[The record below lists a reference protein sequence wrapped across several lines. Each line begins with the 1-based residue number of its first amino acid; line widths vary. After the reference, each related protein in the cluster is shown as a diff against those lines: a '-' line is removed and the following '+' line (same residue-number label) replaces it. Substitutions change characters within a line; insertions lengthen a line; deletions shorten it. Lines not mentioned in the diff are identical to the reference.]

1 MLPLHP
7 VPPHAPLG
15 VGGTFSPDL
24 NVALSLLRI
33 LSHSCECMSSSA
45 SRLVMQS
52 DCSALLL
59 PMHLLRWKASALCC
73 GRLSNNSTPHRSSS
87 SRGGGLSG
95 SSCSLVATKDHLDRI
110 YCILNPSSSAIRR
123 HFPCQDKVPQRTVPS
138 CPPSSPIAMRFHLLR
153 RLELSTIH
161 QGDLPRLKQSAA

>member
-45 SRLVMQS
+45 SRLMMQS

-59 PMHLLRWKASALCC
+59 LIRLLYWKASALCC
-73 GRLSNNSTPHRSSS
+73 GHSIDISTPHRSLASH
-87 SRGGGLSG
+87 GGGRSG

-110 YCILNPSSSAIRR
+110 YCILNPSSSAIHHRS
-123 HFPCQDKVPQRTVPS
+123 PCQGKVPQRTIPS
-138 CPPSSPIAMRFHLLR
+138 CLPSSPIAMRFHLLR

-161 QGDLPRLKQSAA
+161 LGDPPRLKQSAA